1 MHIPI
6 TQPTE
11 DIAGDLVF
19 TQPKFHFGQV
29 LEDPKGD
36 RGFVIGMSY
45 GEYWHYTLFYTE
57 MEAMSGEIPEFQLA
71 SSSTT
76 VDAQTSQPLLE
87 GSKRSH
93 LAGRRSLT
101 EQRLA
106 DRYSVPQQL
115 GFGDACYKGLA

>member
-6 TQPTE
+6 VQPEE

-29 LEDPKGD
+29 LENLKGEK
-36 RGFVIGMSY
+36 GFVIGMSY

-57 MEAMSGEIPEFQLA
+57 IEAMSKEIPEHQLA

-76 VDAQTSQPLLE
+76 VNATPSLHLLE
-87 GSKRSH
+87 
-93 LAGRRSLT
+93 
-101 EQRLA
+101 
-106 DRYSVPQQL
+106 DR
-115 GFGDACYKGLA
+115 